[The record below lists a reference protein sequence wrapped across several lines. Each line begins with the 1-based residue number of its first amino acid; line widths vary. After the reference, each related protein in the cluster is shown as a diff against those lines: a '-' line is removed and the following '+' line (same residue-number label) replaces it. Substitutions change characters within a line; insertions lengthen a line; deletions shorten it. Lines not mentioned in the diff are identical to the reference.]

1 MATTIQI
8 VSDLHIEE
16 YDNVPN
22 PLDFVTPSAD
32 ILILAGDIGSFYK
45 INQLTDFLTALCSY
59 FKIVLYTPGNHEW
72 YTMNGYEP
80 LSFISL
86 EKRLL
91 AIEKKI
97 PNLYILNRSSV
108 MIGDVCITGCTLWS
122 KPECEVPPFIVRING
137 IKTIDYENMHNLDLA
152 YLKNIINYS
161 KKKEIKLIV
170 VTHHPPTFKA
180 LEGVKKRKKYIS
192 LYATNLDY
200 MLNKKDID
208 TWVCGHVHFNFDFIS
223 TGGCRIVGNQ
233 KGKIKDR
240 IDDFKKD
247 FLVTI

>member
-1 MATTIQI
+1 MAIIQI

-16 YDNVPN
+16 YNEVPN

-45 INQLTDFLTALCSY
+45 LEQLTDFLTALCTY

-86 EKRLL
+86 EKRIL

-108 MIGDVCITGCTLWS
+108 MIDGICIAGCTLWS
-122 KPECEVPPFIVRING
+122 KLECKIPHFIVRING
-137 IKTIDYENMHNLDLA
+137 IKTNDYENMHTQDLA
-152 YLKNIINYS
+152 YVKNMVNYC
-161 KKKEIKLIV
+161 KKKKLKLLV
-170 VTHHPPTFKA
+170 VSHHPPTFKV

-192 LYATNLDY
+192 LYASNLDN
-200 MLNKKDID
+200 MLIKEDID
-208 TWVCGHVHFNFDFIS
+208 TWVCGHVHSNFDFIS
-223 TGGCRIVGNQ
+223 DGGCRVVGNQ
-233 KGKIKDR
+233 KGKIQENVLN
-240 IDDFKKD
+240 FKKD
-247 FLVTI
+247 FLIN